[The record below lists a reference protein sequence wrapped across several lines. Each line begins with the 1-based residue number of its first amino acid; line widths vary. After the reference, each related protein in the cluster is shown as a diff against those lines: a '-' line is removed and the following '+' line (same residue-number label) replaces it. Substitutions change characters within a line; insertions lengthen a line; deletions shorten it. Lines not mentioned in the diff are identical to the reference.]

1 MVVSYC
7 IKFRGCI
14 MQSFDKKSDS
24 KYDIGLNE
32 DEEYSQYLNT
42 ITKQLPKMLLKYYNE
57 SYSEYK
63 HNRFHDC
70 VIKELCFFGKSQFYK
85 NTNDEI
91 KLVLM
96 LGNKI
101 EYTLY
106 FSKIVSINIS
116 LKNQDYFIDNFGF
129 LGEILDCRLGVSNM
143 NYTIEFCTSTSIE
156 LFLEFKKVRCSKKIM
171 K

>member
-1 MVVSYC
+1 MC
-7 IKFRGCI
+7 CRKKFYFKN
-14 MQSFDKKSDS
+14 Q
-24 KYDIGLNE
+24 
-32 DEEYSQYLNT
+32 EEYRRPHRT
-42 ITKQLPKMLLKYYNE
+42 
-57 SYSEYK
+57 
-63 HNRFHDC
+63 R
-70 VIKELCFFGKSQFYK
+70 G
-85 NTNDEI
+85 
-91 KLVLM
+91 
-96 LGNKI
+96 
-101 EYTLY
+101 TLY